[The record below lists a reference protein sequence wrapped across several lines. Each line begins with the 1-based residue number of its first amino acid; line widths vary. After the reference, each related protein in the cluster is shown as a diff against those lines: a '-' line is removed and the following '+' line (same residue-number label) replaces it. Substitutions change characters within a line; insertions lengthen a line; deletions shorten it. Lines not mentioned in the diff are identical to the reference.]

1 MERPEHTLR
10 GPISGNAAQLAPR
23 RFGGL
28 ILVSAIHVAI
38 VAVLILGLVAGE
50 VEKKKDDLQATVE
63 QQKVEA
69 KAPPPPP
76 PDVVKPPPP
85 FVPPPD
91 FVIQTDAP
99 PATNSITTTQ
109 VRPPAPPPPAPPAA
123 PPAPP
128 AAPPTPPE
136 IIAATHTQP
145 PYPPISQRLGEQGT
159 SLLNITI
166 DENGRCT
173 EATVATTS
181 GSTRLDTA
189 AIDYV
194 KQRYRWKP
202 ATQNGKAVAIRTQ
215 IKVVWSLKDA
225 Q

>member
-1 MERPEHTLR
+1 MERPEHSLR
-10 GPISGNAAQLAPR
+10 GQISGSAAQLAPR

-28 ILVSAIHVAI
+28 VLVTAIHVAI

-91 FVIQTDAP
+91 FQIQTEAP
-99 PATNSITTTQ
+99 SNTTAISTTS

-136 IIAATHTQP
+136 AIMSTHGIP
-145 PYPPISQRLGEQGT
+145 PYPAISQRLGEHGT
-159 SLLNITI
+159 TLLNITI
-166 DENGRCT
+166 DEAGRCT
-173 EATVATTS
+173 EATVATSS
-181 GSTRLDTA
+181 GSNRLDTA

-202 ATQNGKAVAIRTQ
+202 ATQNGHPVTVRSQIR
-215 IKVVWSLKDA
+215 VVWDLKDA

>member
-1 MERPEHTLR
+1 MERPEHNLR
-10 GPISGNAAQLAPR
+10 GPMGTTAGQLAPR

-28 ILVSAIHVAI
+28 ILVSAIHVGI
-38 VAVLILGLVAGE
+38 VALLILGLVAGE
-50 VEKKKDDLQATVE
+50 VEKKKEDLQATVE

-91 FVIQTDAP
+91 FQIQTEAP
-99 PATNSITTTQ
+99 PSNNAISTTQ
-109 VRPPAPPPPAPPAA
+109 VRPPTPPPPAPPAA

-128 AAPPTPPE
+128 AAPPVAAEPVM
-136 IIAATHTQP
+136 ATHTPP
-145 PYPPISQRLGEQGT
+145 PYPPISQRLGEHGT
-159 SLLNITI
+159 VLLNVTI
-166 DENGRCT
+166 DENGRAT
-173 EATVATTS
+173 EATVATSS
-181 GSTRLDTA
+181 GSTRLDNA
-189 AIDYV
+189 SIDFV

-202 ATQNGKAVAIRTQ
+202 ATQGGKAIATRQQIR
-215 IKVVWSLKDA
+215 IVYDLKDA

>member
-1 MERPEHTLR
+1 MGGT
-10 GPISGNAAQLAPR
+10 AAQLAPS

-28 ILVSAIHVAI
+28 VVVAAVHIGI
-38 VAVLILGLVAGE
+38 VALLILGLIGADI
-50 VEKKKDDLQATVE
+50 EKKKEDLQATVE

-91 FVIQTDAP
+91 ITIAADP
-99 PATNSITTTQ
+99 TPTNTISTTQ
-109 VRPPAPPPPAPPAA
+109 VRPPVPPPPAPPAP

-128 AAPPTPPE
+128 SSPPSPPE
-136 IIAATHTQP
+136 IIQATHTQP

-159 SLLNITI
+159 SLLNVTI
-166 DENGRCT
+166 DENGRAVD
-173 EATVATTS
+173 ATVATSS
-181 GSTRLDTA
+181 GSNRLDTA

-202 ATQNGKAVAIRTQ
+202 ATQGGKPVKQALQLKI
-215 IKVVWSLKDA
+215 VWSLKDA